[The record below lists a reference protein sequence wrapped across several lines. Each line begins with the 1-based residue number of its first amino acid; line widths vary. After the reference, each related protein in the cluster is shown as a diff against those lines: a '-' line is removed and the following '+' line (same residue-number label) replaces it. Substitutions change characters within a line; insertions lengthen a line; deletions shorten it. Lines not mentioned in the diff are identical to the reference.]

1 MNKKYIK
8 LALINVL
15 ILIPSIFAIFAIGI
29 PNQSTSWK
37 YSYGGEKYS
46 VSSSSNGTN
55 VVIGGRGEIHLI
67 NQVQR
72 ELLWKFQSGND
83 YFDVDISADGYYI
96 AACGING
103 EVYLFNKLSNVPIW
117 SYTTGLEMMSIAIS
131 RDGNYIVTANYGGRG
146 KLFLFNNTS
155 SIPIWI
161 YTSPSSSN
169 EHGFSSV
176 AISDI
181 GSFIFASRTSGNA
194 SLFNNVIGTPIWTY
208 DPYPEDDIWMG
219 NPNVAISSEGNYMAM
234 LGDGQAIAFNKTSPI
249 PYWIYNPIRTEMN
262 RERNICITSN
272 GSKIYCVGDGIYIF
286 NTTATSNP
294 LIKYIQ
300 FAQISS
306 IGISQDGKYFATN
319 CMGIISIYRG
329 YGKIWE
335 KDLIA
340 SYLAVDMSDDGSL
353 VVSGSWEEL
362 FFINRDFPEFIE
374 DYNLRLIIGI
384 IILAG
389 SLAFE
394 AIMIRPV
401 SKYLKRSKSEK
412 LKQQQEN
419 FEKLM
424 TVSSRIRI
432 GMLKNVLKISNKD
445 LNEKIERWQRDFDVI
460 VEGEYLIF
468 NEENLPEI
476 LDLLD
481 EQYEEWTKKHE
492 KV

>member
-15 ILIPSIFAIFAIGI
+15 ILIPSIFTIFAVGI
-29 PNQSTSWK
+29 PNKPTSW
-37 YSYGGEKYS
+37 SYPYGKNINS
-46 VSSSSNGTN
+46 VSISSNGTY
-55 VVIGGRGEIHLI
+55 VVFGSRGGEIILI
-67 NQVQR
+67 DQVQR
-72 ELLWKFQSGND
+72 EVLWRFQSGNED
-83 YFDVDISADGYYI
+83 FCVDISADGYYI
-96 AACGING
+96 AACGRNG
-103 EVYLFNKLSNVPIW
+103 EVYLFNKSSNMPIW
-117 SYTTGLEMMSIAIS
+117 SYTTGIEMAYIAIS
-131 RDGNYIVTANYGGRG
+131 RDGTYIISADYDGPG
-146 KLFLFNNTS
+146 KLFLFNSTS
-155 SIPIWI
+155 STPVWI
-161 YTSPSSSN
+161 YTSPFTDP
-169 EHGFSSV
+169 ERGFSSV
-176 AISDI
+176 AISDN
-181 GSFIFASRTSGNA
+181 GSYIFASLLSGNA
-194 SLFNNVIGTPIWTY
+194 SLFNNVIGTPLWIY
-208 DPYPEDDIWMG
+208 DPYPDDVWM
-219 NPNVAISSEGNYMAM
+219 NSPKVAISPDGSYIAM
-234 LGDGQAIAFNKTSPI
+234 QGGGRVVSFNKTSPI
-249 PYWIYNPIRTEMN
+249 PYWVYSDIKTEFAHQ
-262 RERNICITSN
+262 EQTICITSD
-272 GSKIYCVGDGIYIF
+272 GSKIYSVGDGIYIF
-286 NTTATSNP
+286 NTTAMSNP

-300 FAQISS
+300 FVQISS
-306 IGISQDGKYFATN
+306 IGISLDGQYFTTKSVGVIN
-319 CMGIISIYRG
+319 IYTG
-329 YGKIWE
+329 FTKKWE
-335 KDLIA
+335 KDLQA
-340 SYLAVDMSDDGSL
+340 ESPVVMSDDGRF
-353 VVSGSWEEL
+353 VATGNIGEL
-362 FFINRDFPEFIE
+362 FFINRNFPEFIE
-374 DYNLRLIIGI
+374 DYYMRLIIGI